1 VNELPQEAE
10 RLLSVAPDAF
20 VEERKRV
27 AADLREAGRTDDA
40 AQVGALR
47 KPTGVVLAVNRAA
60 RDRPQAAKDAAEAA
74 VRVRETQLSGE
85 QDAYRA
91 AVADL
96 ERSLDLVAEVAVA
109 HVAGKGKNATDTMRQ
124 RVRDLLRSAVANEGT
139 REALVRGTLL
149 AEQEAAGFESFAG
162 AAVASRPRSVR
173 AKKGDDGAHR
183 AAERELR
190 ERKKAL
196 KDDLRRAERALTV
209 AERAVARAERERDGA
224 MKAVDAAR
232 AALEEL

>member
-47 KPTGVVLAVNRAA
+47 KPTAVVLAVNRAA

-109 HVAGKGKNATDTMRQ
+109 HVGGKGKNATDAMRQ

-139 REALVRGTLL
+139 RLALVCGTLL

-162 AAVASRPRSVR
+162 AVASRPRSAR
-173 AKKGDDGAHR
+173 AKKSDDGAHR

-224 MKAVDAAR
+224 KKAVDAAR
-232 AALEEL
+232 AALEKL

>member
-20 VEERKRV
+20 VAERTRI
-27 AADLREAGRTDDA
+27 AADLREAGRGDDA
-40 AQVGALR
+40 AQVAALR
-47 KPTGVVLAVNRAA
+47 KPTAVVLAVNRAA

-109 HVAGKGKNATDTMRQ
+109 HVGGKGKNATDAMRQ

-162 AAVASRPRSVR
+162 ATVARRPRGSGKR
-173 AKKGDDGAHR
+173 GDEGARR

-196 KDDLRRAERALTV
+196 KEDLRRAERALTE
-209 AERAVARAERERDGA
+209 AERTVVRAERERDA
-224 MKAVDAAR
+224 AKKAVDEAS